1 MNTPRAKVADS
12 QLVMVRREQ
21 IARAAKKLF
30 SRQGF
35 ARTSIKDIAA
45 SAGIS
50 VGLVYE
56 YVRTKEDIL
65 DLMLE
70 TSLRRYHSGL
80 SDALELGDNPLER
93 LVNGIYFY
101 VREVDRDR
109 DGITVWYRETAHLT
123 PAGKA
128 RLKTAAQA
136 VIDLLASAIQ
146 AAAEAGLVRED
157 VDPVTTAT
165 IVELSCHGRA
175 LKPYLMRPAADFAA
189 AVVSTVL
196 LGLATPAGQ
205 TAYAG
210 YRTRLSELH

>member
-1 MNTPRAKVADS
+1 MNAPQAKVADN

-35 ARTSIKDIAA
+35 AKTSIKDIARD
-45 SAGIS
+45 AGVS
-50 VGLVYE
+50 VGSVYE

-65 DLMLE
+65 DLMLD
-70 TSLRRYHSGL
+70 TSLRRYQSGL
-80 SDALELGDNPLER
+80 SQALELGDNPLEQ

-123 PAGKA
+123 TAGKA
-128 RLKTAAQA
+128 RLKTAAQN
-136 VIDLLASAIQ
+136 VIDLLAAAIQ
-146 AAAEAGLVRED
+146 AAEDAGLVHSD
-157 VDPVTTAT
+157 VDPMTTAT
-165 IVELSCHGRA
+165 IIELSCHGRA
-175 LKPYLMRPAADFAA
+175 LKPYIVRSAADFAA

-196 LGLATPAGQ
+196 LGLATEAGQ

-210 YRTRLSELH
+210 YRARLSELG